1 MKSKSR
7 LFSGII
13 ATIVATSFLIPAQAA
28 NAVTI
33 TAASPV
39 RTVSVA
45 DAWSPITPRVARAK
59 LTWTRPVSTYGATVV
74 GYKVEK
80 SSNGKTWQSAISN
93 TGSTRTTAIISS
105 GLRIGSPNYFRVR
118 AITSKSS
125 TLKTGYASAVVS
137 KSLTAEP
144 SAPVLLGLSKITA
157 PADGAKIIRWLPQN
171 AAQRGGLTVTYM
183 VLAETPSADATSC
196 SITSTSAKTF
206 CTLTGLV
213 AGAQYK
219 IKMSAKNTRGL
230 QSSIDE
236 YIPQDAD
243 FAKQWFLNSERG
255 ISVTRAW
262 LATRGT
268 SSTVVAVLDSG
279 ITNHPEFD
287 GQLVAGYDFVSDA
300 AKSGDGDGRDAD
312 PTDPGDGLGPDVSSW
327 HGTHVAGIIAA
338 KSDSTGVTGI
348 APGVKIQPI
357 RVLGTLGEGSS
368 DDLAVAIMWAA
379 GFDAAAIEAKL
390 NEIPSRSGPIS
401 LPGVTQNVT
410 PAKVINLS
418 MAGIGSCPSRVQLAV
433 NQAMLRNVTLVAAA
447 GNGDSSNNNRP
458 LDNSLV
464 YPTNCYGPISV
475 GATGFSG
482 DAAFYSNYG
491 VDLSAPGGDQINAA
505 GAPAFGMIYST
516 SNLGALTLGEPT
528 YKVEQGTSMAAPV
541 VSGIVALMYSLRP
554 SATPENIWNS
564 LKASVQPFPVG
575 SSCSLAPGRCGL
587 GTINAATAL
596 EELVGIL
603 G

>member
-1 MKSKSR
+1 MKSKGR
-7 LFSGII
+7 LFAGII

-33 TAASPV
+33 TAASAV
-39 RTVSVA
+39 RTVSAA
-45 DAWSPITPRVARAK
+45 DAWSASTPRVARAK
-59 LTWTRPVSTYGATVV
+59 LTWVRPASTFGATVV

-80 SSNGKTWQSAISN
+80 SANGTTWQSAISN
-93 TGSTRTTAIISS
+93 TGSTATTAIISS
-105 GLRIGSPNYFRVR
+105 GLKIGSPNYFRVR
-118 AITSKSS
+118 AITSKGS
-125 TLKTGYASAVVS
+125 TLKTGYASAVVA

-144 SAPVLLGLSKITA
+144 SAPVLLGLSKIAA
-157 PADGAKIIRWLPQN
+157 PVDGTKIIRWLPQS
-171 AAQRGGLTVTYM
+171 ASQRGGLTVTYK
-183 VLAETPSADATSC
+183 VLAETPAAEASTC
-196 SITSTSAKTF
+196 SITSTSTKTF

-213 AGAQYK
+213 AGAQYT
-219 IKMSAKNTRGL
+219 IKMSAKNARGL
-230 QSSIDE
+230 QFNVDE

-300 AKSGDGDGRDAD
+300 SKSGDGDGRDSD

-447 GNGDSSNNNRP
+447 GNGDSNNNNRP

-475 GATGFSG
+475 GSTGFSG

-516 SNLGALTLGEPT
+516 SNLGTLTVGEPT

-541 VSGIVALMYSLRP
+541 VTGIVALMYSLRP
-554 SATPENIWNS
+554 NVTPDDIWSA
-564 LKASVQPFPVG
+564 LKASVQPFPTG
-575 SSCSLAPGRCGL
+575 STCALAPGRCGL
-587 GTINAATAL
+587 GAINAATAL
-596 EELVGIL
+596 EALVGIL